1 MRWRINGTTGQPQIK
16 KKRLEQLA
24 PFLPDCSSILIERRM
39 DRIAVRSLVKSETR
53 VLQRKTTLTAS
64 QRAANSV
71 ESAFVLQRLSLPAA
85 LVISISMQAIKSFLY
100 SCEEST
106 LKWTNGNQSHKF
118 LELQTTNEATV
129 VRCPRRSPKYIVQHN
144 TCS

>member
-1 MRWRINGTTGQPQIK
+1 
-16 KKRLEQLA
+16 
-24 PFLPDCSSILIERRM
+24 M